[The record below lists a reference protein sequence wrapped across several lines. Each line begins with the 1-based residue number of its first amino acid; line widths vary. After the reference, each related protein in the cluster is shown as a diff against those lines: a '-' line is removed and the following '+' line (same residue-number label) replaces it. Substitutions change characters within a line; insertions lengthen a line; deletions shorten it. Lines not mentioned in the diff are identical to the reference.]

1 MNIKQLHQ
9 FAQSFP
15 AIPISIQ
22 FQMTD
27 FDPIAITQAFW
38 STWQA
43 LLFTN
48 GAAQENRRR
57 LFFYWTQSK
66 DGADLP

>member
-9 FAQSFP
+9 FTQSFP

-27 FDPIAITQAFW
+27 FDPIAITQAFD
-38 STWQA
+38 QPDKPC
-43 LLFTN
+43 
-48 GAAQENRRR
+48 
-57 LFFYWTQSK
+57 FY
-66 DGADLP
+66 